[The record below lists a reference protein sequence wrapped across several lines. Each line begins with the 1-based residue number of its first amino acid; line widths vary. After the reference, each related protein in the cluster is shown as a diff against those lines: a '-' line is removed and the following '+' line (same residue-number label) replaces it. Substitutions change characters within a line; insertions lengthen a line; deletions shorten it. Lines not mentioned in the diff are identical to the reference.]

1 MATYRSHNGEFIP
14 AKLFRGCKANLHASF
29 TCRLRADLVSVG
41 DDIIQT
47 NDVMHVEGVFVCFLL
62 LLLLFFTNQAAVFD
76 FKSHLFRLG
85 ET

>member
-14 AKLFRGCKANLHASF
+14 AKLLRGRKVNLHACF

-41 DDIIQT
+41 DDRIQT

-62 LLLLFFTNQAAVFD
+62 LLFFTNQAAVFV